1 MGPIKSLVLI
11 VLLVAG
17 VASALQAGGGTKD
30 DEKVLGTWMMV
41 SGERGGKKQA
51 IDAML
56 RFTFSKDG
64 KFTLT
69 QKGPDAKMTGTYKLN
84 AKKTPRE
91 IDLTVVKAF
100 GAGGAAVDGGGKKF
114 LGIFVFEKDNLKL
127 CLGEI
132 EKERPTTFEAP
143 KGTGTMLT
151 ILKLEKNPSR
161 LK

>member
-1 MGPIKSLVLI
+1 LGD
-11 VLLVAG
+11 G
-17 VASALQAGGGTKD
+17 VR
-30 DEKVLGTWMMV
+30 
-41 SGERGGKKQA
+41 EREGKKQP

-91 IDLTVVKAF
+91 IDLTIVKAF
-100 GAGGAAVDGGGKKF
+100 GADGAAVDGGGKKF
-114 LGIFVFEKDNLKL
+114 LGIFLFENDNLKL

-132 EKERPTTFEAP
+132 EKGRPTAFEAP
-143 KGTGTMLT
+143 KGTGTLLT
-151 ILKLEKNPSR
+151 ILKLEK
-161 LK
+161 K